1 MRFEFFIAKRIYKA
15 KSGNNTFSRPAI
27 VVAIAGI
34 SVGIIVM
41 ILSVSVVL
49 GFKREVSEKVVGF
62 KSHIQILNL
71 HQGIE
76 AEMDPVLVDDSLIK
90 ILNEAS
96 HIVKYQVFANK
107 TGLIKTNDDF
117 KGVVI
122 KGVGEGYCMDFFQK
136 YLVQGSIPCFSS
148 EKSSQEI
155 LLSLTNANELKL
167 KVHDKVLVYF
177 FDSSNSN
184 IRARKLEVA
193 GIFDTHLD
201 EFDSQ
206 VCITDIYTV
215 RKLNSWNT
223 KESTGVEIILDD
235 VYNVS
240 KTMNYLIESVNHGD
254 LLNNYSAYSMYEL
267 SPAIFSWLDIL
278 DMNVVMIL
286 VLMMVIGGFTV
297 MAGLLIVMLE
307 RIQMIGLL
315 KALGCNNNTIRG
327 IFSGFAV
334 MLVGKGIIVGD
345 IIALLFCTIQKL
357 FSVVKLDP
365 STYYIDAVPI
375 EINWL
380 YVLLINV
387 GVAVISSI
395 IIFGSSFMMSI
406 KGPSTT
412 MKWD

>member
-1 MRFEFFIAKRIYKA
+1 
-15 KSGNNTFSRPAI
+15 
-27 VVAIAGI
+27 
-34 SVGIIVM
+34 
-41 ILSVSVVL
+41 
-49 GFKREVSEKVVGF
+49 
-62 KSHIQILNL
+62 
-71 HQGIE
+71 
-76 AEMDPVLVDDSLIK
+76 
-90 ILNEAS
+90 
-96 HIVKYQVFANK
+96 
-107 TGLIKTNDDF
+107 
-117 KGVVI
+117 
-122 KGVGEGYCMDFFQK
+122 
-136 YLVQGSIPCFSS
+136 
-148 EKSSQEI
+148 
-155 LLSLTNANELKL
+155 
-167 KVHDKVLVYF
+167 
-177 FDSSNSN
+177 
-184 IRARKLEVA
+184 
-193 GIFDTHLD
+193 
-201 EFDSQ
+201 
-206 VCITDIYTV
+206 
-215 RKLNSWNT
+215 
-223 KESTGVEIILDD
+223 
-235 VYNVS
+235 
-240 KTMNYLIESVNHGD
+240 
-254 LLNNYSAYSMYEL
+254 
-267 SPAIFSWLDIL
+267 
-278 DMNVVMIL
+278 MNVVMIL